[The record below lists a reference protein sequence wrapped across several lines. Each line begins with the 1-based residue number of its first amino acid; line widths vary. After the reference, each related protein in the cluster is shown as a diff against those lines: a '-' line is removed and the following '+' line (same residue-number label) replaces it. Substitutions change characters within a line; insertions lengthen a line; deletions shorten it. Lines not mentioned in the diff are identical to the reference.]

1 MRTAVIFII
10 KYTGNRMGARNQKR
24 SIVTSISY
32 RLNTWLLAFAESR
45 RKTWLQ
51 MQGME
56 LGAGSSIGKISV
68 PLPEQVKIGSK
79 CKLEDNVRLRAGG
92 PWKQAFIE
100 IGEQTFIGH
109 STQINVGNEFKIG
122 RNCMI
127 APLCVFSDAH
137 HEFTDVTIP
146 MNKQRCHYNRI
157 EVKDDVWMG
166 SGCVILGGV
175 TIGTGVVIAA
185 GAVVNKSIPDY
196 EIWGGVPAKKI
207 KSRI

>member
-1 MRTAVIFII
+1 
-10 KYTGNRMGARNQKR
+10 MGATGRNRKR

-32 RLNTWLLAFAESR
+32 RLNTWMLGIAER
-45 RKTWLQ
+45 RRVTWLK
-51 MQGME
+51 MQGMQ
-56 LGAGSSIGKISV
+56 LGANNRIGKIRV
-68 PLPEQVKIGSK
+68 QVPEQVQIGNN
-79 CKLEDNVRLRAGG
+79 CKLEDDVRLRAGG

-100 IGEQTFIGH
+100 IGDHSFIGH

-146 MNKQRCHYNRI
+146 MNQQRCLYNSI

>member
-1 MRTAVIFII
+1 MDQH
-10 KYTGNRMGARNQKR
+10 YSTGMKR

-32 RLNTWLLAFAESR
+32 RVNALINKLANSR
-45 RKTWLQ
+45 RMMWLK
-51 MQGME
+51 MQGMQI
-56 LGAGSSIGKISV
+56 GSQTRIGRINV
-68 PLPEQVKIGSK
+68 PIPEQVSIGTK
-79 CKLEDNVRLRAGG
+79 CVLEDNVRLRAGG
-92 PWKQAFIE
+92 PWKQAYIE
-100 IGEQTFIGH
+100 IGDNTFIGH
-109 STQINVGNEFKIG
+109 SSQINVGNRFKIG
-122 RNCMI
+122 KDCMI

-137 HEFTDVTIP
+137 HEFADVDIP
-146 MNKQRCHYNRI
+146 INKQPCIYNQI
-157 EVKDDVWMG
+157 EVKDNVWIG